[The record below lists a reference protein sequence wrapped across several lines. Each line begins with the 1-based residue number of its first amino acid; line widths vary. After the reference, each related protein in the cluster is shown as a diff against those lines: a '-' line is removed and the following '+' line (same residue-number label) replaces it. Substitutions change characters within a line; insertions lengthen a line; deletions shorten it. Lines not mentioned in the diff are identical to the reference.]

1 MMIYKIIAVVTT
13 VFFMNMAFATE
24 GLVEIYSLA
33 VKADPLLRQS
43 ELSNQ
48 LVKESKRESLS
59 RWLPNISLA
68 ADVTNNFQKRTYD
81 VSQFDGE
88 EDYKSYGYSLTINQ
102 PIFRY
107 DNLITN
113 KKVNEQINQ
122 SEVELSIAKQNLIIR
137 VTESYFDLLSAQD
150 NLNLLESEKKSVQR
164 QLDQAE
170 GRLEAGL
177 SAVTEVFEARAQ
189 LDLINAN
196 IIEARN
202 QFKNRLELMRE
213 ITDFY
218 HDKLKPLNDSLK
230 LTEPLL
236 VGVKKWEELAVRN
249 SLDVRRI
256 QYIGKQLKYEIKRQK
271 SGHYPTLD
279 IAARYSN
286 STSGGGDFGQSD
298 TENRTIALNFSLPIY
313 QGGLVSSRTKSAVLN
328 YEQNQEKLIET
339 MRLVRTKASKAYF
352 GVLSSIARIKAL
364 SLSILSNEKAL
375 NAVEAENKLGR
386 RTITDVIR
394 ATHNLTRVHRD
405 YNRVRY
411 NYVLNR
417 LKLKQSVGQ
426 LTEQDVFQV
435 NAWLAS

>member
-1 MMIYKIIAVVTT
+1 
-13 VFFMNMAFATE
+13 
-24 GLVEIYSLA
+24 
-33 VKADPLLRQS
+33 
-43 ELSNQ
+43 
-48 LVKESKRESLS
+48 
-59 RWLPNISLA
+59 
-68 ADVTNNFQKRTYD
+68 
-81 VSQFDGE
+81 
-88 EDYKSYGYSLTINQ
+88 
-102 PIFRY
+102 
-107 DNLITN
+107 
-113 KKVNEQINQ
+113 
-122 SEVELSIAKQNLIIR
+122 LIIR